1 MKAGTEIRG
10 SKRDAAGATAARL
23 LGMASA
29 AALSCSN
36 SIPDVRPPP
45 FGPDPQQPQ
54 AARFFFPTGWG
65 TAPAGNLLVVNGN
78 FDHAF
83 EGGTMLSVRSDYLTQ
98 FLGYYDSSRPL
109 PDPVTCVPDFNNP
122 GDPCPK
128 PVSNAQ
134 LVAARAFAGAAMIG
148 SYGGPPVTLTD
159 AARRLRPFP
168 GSPAHHRVLLGQVR
182 ADRRPPPHGRGPAGL
197 HTR

>member
-10 SKRDAAGATAARL
+10 SKRDAAGAIAATL
-23 LGMASA
+23 LAIASA

-54 AARFFFPTGWG
+54 AARFFFPTGLG

-83 EGGTMLSVRSDYLTQ
+83 EGGPMLSVRSHYLTQ

-148 SYGGPPVTLTD
+148 SYGGPPVTHTG
-159 AARRLRPFP
+159 AAGPLRAFTRSP
-168 GSPAHHRVLLGQVR
+168 GPHPGRSGPVAPGGS
-182 ADRRPPPHGRGPAGL
+182 PPPHSAGAPAP
-197 HTR
+197 HAP

>member
-54 AARFFFPTGWG
+54 AARFFFPTGLG

-148 SYGGPPVTLTD
+148 SYG
-159 AARRLRPFP
+159 
-168 GSPAHHRVLLGQVR
+168 
-182 ADRRPPPHGRGPAGL
+182 RPPPPYTGPARPVRALPRSPPTPHG
-197 HTR
+197 HAGPAAPGARPAPPRGAP